1 MQAIDSSIDRRTGTA
16 TVSIQVIDVQD
27 NVPLFVETSVTA
39 QVNENANIGTVV
51 VSLTV
56 SLSFFTVSLF
66 SCITWCLVSYSIII
80 IEYDFYRQILS

>member
-51 VSLTV
+51 ISLTV

-66 SCITWCLVSYSIII
+66 SCITWCLVSYSIKI

>member
-1 MQAIDSSIDRRTGTA
+1 MGSLDYETQSLYVLIVQAIDSSIDRRTGTA

-56 SLSFFTVSLF
+56 SLSFF
-66 SCITWCLVSYSIII
+66 YSI
-80 IEYDFYRQILS
+80 FV